1 MLLIVDRSIRM
12 TFPLIGP
19 EQDFALWSILIAL
32 AAFGFWCERYPWG
45 RKYSGVMLLMGLA
58 IVLANLKII
67 PTTAPAY
74 DAVWNYLVPIAIP
87 LLLFEAD
94 LKRIVRESGPTLVAF
109 IIGSA
114 AVVAGVII
122 GVSFLDLGP
131 NEAELAGIFT
141 GTYIGG
147 GLNFAAVAE
156 ASGMQDGSMLSAAI
170 AADNVVT
177 NLHFLLIIFLPG
189 IAWLARKYPS
199 HHMDNAEG
207 FTADS
212 QASLH
217 RIANLDIAGLLAA
230 IALAFAL
237 AAAGKA
243 LAELMDKSQFAI
255 LVTTALTLLIAT
267 FLPQQVKKLSGHSE
281 AGNIMMFIFLASVGA
296 TADIWQLVAI
306 GPVLF
311 IFASVIIIVHLLILF
326 TVGKFLKID
335 LAELAMAS
343 AVCIGG
349 PSSAAALASAKG
361 WKDLLIP
368 GVLAGSFGY
377 AVGSFLGISVVEW
390 LR

>member
-1 MLLIVDRSIRM
+1 M

-32 AAFGFWCERYPWG
+32 AGFGFWVERFPWG
-45 RKYSGVMLLMGLA
+45 RKYSGVMLLITAA
-58 IVLANLKII
+58 IILANLRII
-67 PTTAPAY
+67 PTSAPAY

-94 LKRIVRESGPTLVAF
+94 LKRIVRESGPTLIAF
-109 IIGSA
+109 VIGGA
-114 AVVAGVII
+114 AVVAGAII

-131 NEAELAGIFT
+131 AEAELAGIFT

-147 GLNFAAVAE
+147 SLNFAAVAE
-156 ASGMQDGSMLSAAI
+156 ASGMQDGSMLAAAV

-177 NLHFLLIIFLPG
+177 NLHFLLILFLPG
-189 IAWLARKYPS
+189 VAWLARRYPT
-199 HHMDNAEG
+199 HHMDNAVQ
-207 FTADS
+207 FTAES
-212 QASLH
+212 QANLH
-217 RIANLDIAGLLAA
+217 RIADLSIAGLLAA
-230 IALAFAL
+230 LAVAFML
-237 AAAGKA
+237 AAIGKA
-243 LAELMDKSQFAI
+243 LAEFAGKPHFAI
-255 LVTTALTLLIAT
+255 LVTTVLTLVFAT
-267 FLPQQVKKLSGHSE
+267 FLPRQVQKLSGHVE
-281 AGNIMMFIFLASVGA
+281 AGNVMMFIFLASVGA
-296 TADIWQLVAI
+296 TADIWQLISI

-311 IFASVIIIVHLLILF
+311 IFAAVIIIVHMIVLF
-326 TVGKFLKID
+326 GVGKILKLD

-361 WKDLLIP
+361 WRDLLIP

-377 AVGSFLGISVVEW
+377 AVGSFAGVSVVEW

>member
-1 MLLIVDRSIRM
+1 M

-19 EQDFALWSILIAL
+19 EQDFALWAILIAA
-32 AAFGFWCERYPWG
+32 AAFGFWCERFPWG
-45 RKYSGVMLLMGLA
+45 RKYSGVMWLMA
-58 IVLANLKII
+58 MTFVLANLKII

-94 LKRIVRESGPTLVAF
+94 LKRIVRESGPTLIAF

-114 AVVAGVII
+114 SVVAGVFI
-122 GVSFLDLGP
+122 GAAMLDLGP

-156 ASGMQDGSMLSAAI
+156 ASGMQDGSSLAAAI
-170 AADNVVT
+170 AADNIAT
-177 NLHFLLIIFLPG
+177 NLHFLLLIFIPG
-189 IAWLARKYPS
+189 IAWLAKRYPT
-199 HHMDNAEG
+199 HHMDNAEVID
-207 FTADS
+207 ADS
-212 QASLH
+212 RVSVH
-217 RIANLDIAGLLAA
+217 KIADLDVAGLLGA
-230 IALAFAL
+230 IALAFTL
-237 AAAGKA
+237 AALGQ
-243 LAELMDKSQFAI
+243 LAADKMGTPQFAI
-255 LVTTALTLLIAT
+255 IITTALTLFVAT
-267 FLPQQVKKLSGHSE
+267 FLPGIVRKLSGHSQ
-281 AGNIMMFIFLASVGA
+281 AGNVMMFIFLASVGA
-296 TADIWQLVAI
+296 TADIWQLVAL

-311 IFASVIIIVHLLILF
+311 IFALIILSVHTIVLF
-326 TVGKFLKID
+326 AIGKVLRLD

-377 AVGSFLGISVVEW
+377 AIGSFIGITVVEW
-390 LR
+390 MRL

>member
-1 MLLIVDRSIRM
+1 M

-32 AAFGFWCERYPWG
+32 AGFGFWCERYPWG
-45 RKYSGVMLLMGLA
+45 RKYSGVMLLITAA
-58 IVLANLKII
+58 IILANIRII
-67 PTTAPAY
+67 PTSAPAY

-94 LKRIVRESGPTLVAF
+94 LKRIVRESGPTLIAF
-109 IIGSA
+109 VIGGA
-114 AVVAGVII
+114 AVVAGAII
-122 GVSFLDLGP
+122 GVSLLDLGP
-131 NEAELAGIFT
+131 AEAELAGIFT

-147 GLNFAAVAE
+147 SLNFAAVAE
-156 ASGMQDGSMLSAAI
+156 ASGMQDGSMLAAAV

-189 IAWLARKYPS
+189 VAWFARRYPT
-199 HHMDNAEG
+199 HHMDNAEQ
-207 FTADS
+207 FTAES
-212 QASLH
+212 RAKLH
-217 RIANLDIAGLLAA
+217 RIADLNIAGLLAA
-230 IALAFAL
+230 LALAFML
-237 AAAGKA
+237 AAIGKA
-243 LAELMDKSQFAI
+243 LAEFLGKPQFAI
-255 LVTTALTLLIAT
+255 LVTTALTLVFAT
-267 FLPQQVKKLSGHSE
+267 FLPRQVQKLSGHVE
-281 AGNIMMFIFLASVGA
+281 AGNVMMFIFLASVGA
-296 TADIWQLVAI
+296 TADIWQLIAI

-311 IFASVIIIVHLLILF
+311 IFASVIIVVHLIIVF
-326 TVGKFLKID
+326 GVGKILKLD

-361 WKDLLIP
+361 WRDLLIP

-377 AVGSFLGISVVEW
+377 AVGSFAGVSVVEW